1 MYITFVP
8 DSPDVTVGG
17 TCIGGVSE
25 NNQCQLTCEA
35 RGGNPADVIGY
46 KWLFRRKF
54 TDTYD
59 ELSSSATVSS
69 YSIDAASYEDAGV
82 YACHVSHIAGDVSSD
97 ATVEV
102 SCKWDVAALSAKI
115 VWCRAFLSLAMSVPE
130 SLVPVQQL

>member
-54 TDTYD
+54 KDTYD
-59 ELSSSATVSS
+59 ELSSSVAASS
-69 YSIDAASYEDAGV
+69 YSIDSASYLNAGV

-102 SCKWDVAALSAKI
+102 SCKWPITVYNAKT
-115 VWCRAFLSLAMSVPE
+115 V
-130 SLVPVQQL
+130 